1 MDKIMPRTMQH
12 CLLIVFPLV
21 ACLLAISNAKA
32 TFQQPT
38 EPGKTTTVTVDALQN
53 NGTLS
58 ATIVRSPDALAAE
71 SGLIGDV
78 EISFVPEMG
87 LVITTGK
94 KVDVQRVND
103 LIAQIKKQSAKSGDE
118 DEDEDEDED
127 MDDEDEGDDEDEDDE
142 DEEDDDRDRKKSDKH
157 AKSPGKMPKM
167 NVPSPRVPMQM
178 PAHSPMHIQRPM
190 QSPPMQSPPMQTPPM
205 QMPGMQMPA
214 PSPMHMPAPMYMPT
228 PSPMHGQNLHHA
240 AQESA
245 NHAESL
251 ELLRNINR
259 SLQSIESMMREEK
272 AMERAERQRTPG
284 VPDRNWPNLG
294 QMPPMPPMNRMQ
306 GRPNP
311 RMQQGQAPR
320 NFRPE
325 FGGPNRR
332 GNGDGPRND
341 GPRND
346 GPRNNG
352 PRNDG
357 PRNDGPRNDGPRNDG
372 PRNDGP
378 RNDGPRM
385 ELPRFQ

>member
-12 CLLIVFPLV
+12 CFLIVFPLV
-21 ACLLAISNAKA
+21 ACLLANSNAKA
-32 TFQQPT
+32 TYQEPT
-38 EPGKTTTVTVDALQN
+38 EQDKTTTVTVDAIEN
-53 NGTLS
+53 NGTLR
-58 ATIVRSPDALAAE
+58 ATIVRSPDALATE

-87 LVITTGK
+87 LVITKGK
-94 KVDVQRVND
+94 KEDVQRVND

-118 DEDEDEDED
+118 DEEEDEDED
-127 MDDEDEGDDEDEDDE
+127 MDDEDEDDDDEDD
-142 DEEDDDRDRKKSDKH
+142 DDDRDRKKSDKR
-157 AKSPGKMPKM
+157 AKSPSKMPKI

-178 PAHSPMHIQRPM
+178 PAHSTMHIQRPM
-190 QSPPMQSPPMQTPPM
+190 LLPPMQTPPMQTPPM

-272 AMERAERQRTPG
+272 AMERAERQRSPG
-284 VPDRNWPNLG
+284 GPDRNRPNFG
-294 QMPPMPPMNRMQ
+294 QMPPIPPMPPMNRMQ

-320 NFRPE
+320 DFRPE

-332 GNGDGPRND
+332 RNGDGPRND
-341 GPRND
+341 
-346 GPRNNG
+346 G

-385 ELPRFQ
+385 ETPRFQ

>member
-1 MDKIMPRTMQH
+1 MPRTMQH
-12 CLLIVFPLV
+12 CFLIVFPLV

-32 TFQQPT
+32 TYQEPT
-38 EPGKTTTVTVDALQN
+38 EQDKTTTVTVDAIEN
-53 NGTLS
+53 NGTLR

-78 EISFVPEMG
+78 DISFVPEMG
-87 LVITTGK
+87 LVITKGIK
-94 KVDVQRVND
+94 EDVQRVND
-103 LIAQIKKQSAKSGDE
+103 LIAQIKKQSVKSR
-118 DEDEDEDED
+118 
-127 MDDEDEGDDEDEDDE
+127 DEDEDD
-142 DEEDDDRDRKKSDKH
+142 EDDDRDRKKSDKH
-157 AKSPGKMPKM
+157 AKSPIKMPKM

-178 PAHSPMHIQRPM
+178 PAHSTMHIQM
-190 QSPPMQSPPMQTPPM
+190 PPM

-214 PSPMHMPAPMYMPT
+214 PSPMHMPYPIQMPT
-228 PSPMHGQNLHHA
+228 PSPMQGQNLHHA

-259 SLQSIESMMREEK
+259 SLQSIESMMREER
-272 AMERAERQRTPG
+272 AMERAERQRSPG
-284 VPDRNWPNLG
+284 GPDRNRPNFG

-320 NFRPE
+320 DFRPE

-346 GPRNNG
+346 GPRT
-352 PRNDG
+352 
-357 PRNDGPRNDGPRNDG
+357 
-372 PRNDGP
+372 
-378 RNDGPRM
+378 
-385 ELPRFQ
+385 ETPRFQ

>member
-1 MDKIMPRTMQH
+1 MPRTMQH
-12 CLLIVFPLV
+12 CFLIVFPLV
-21 ACLLAISNAKA
+21 ACLLAITNAKA
-32 TFQQPT
+32 TYQEPT
-38 EPGKTTTVTVDALQN
+38 EQDKTTTVTVDALQN

-58 ATIVRSPDALAAE
+58 ATIVRSPDTLAAE

-78 EISFVPEMG
+78 DISFVPEMG
-87 LVITTGK
+87 LVITKGK
-94 KVDVQRVND
+94 KEDVQRVNE
-103 LIAQIKKQSAKSGDE
+103 LIAQIQKQSVKSRDEDDEGEGDDDDEGDE
-118 DEDEDEDED
+118 DEDE
-127 MDDEDEGDDEDEDDE
+127 
-142 DEEDDDRDRKKSDKH
+142 DRKKSDKH
-157 AKSPGKMPKM
+157 AKSQKKMPKM
-167 NVPSPRVPMQM
+167 NVPSPKAPMQM
-178 PAHSPMHIQRPM
+178 PAHSTMHIQMPPM
-190 QSPPMQSPPMQTPPM
+190 LLPPMQSPPMQMPPM

-228 PSPMHGQNLHHA
+228 PSPMHGPNLHHA
-240 AQESA
+240 AQGSA

-272 AMERAERQRTPG
+272 AMERAERQRSPG
-284 VPDRNWPNLG
+284 GPDRNRPNLG
-294 QMPPMPPMNRMQ
+294 QMPPMPPMNPMQ

-311 RMQQGQAPR
+311 RMQPGQLPR

-332 GNGDGPRND
+332 GNSD
-341 GPRND
+341 
-346 GPRNNG
+346 G

-378 RNDGPRM
+378 RNDGPRNDG
-385 ELPRFQ
+385 PRNDGPRNDGPRNDGPRNDRFQ